1 MEGRAAGAIKVNNVP
16 RSLRLQSAKDE
27 SSGGGT
33 ERAVWYDDMI
43 AATRYTGPKTAQATP
58 GSFSTRTRLM
68 CRSLLSQTCSV
79 FCFVALAWVAP
90 TGAGDGLW
98 PAAAA
103 PPRGEMAVSAFA
115 GPVQPFFV
123 AAQRASRGRGRSTPT
138 DHSWP
143 QFRGPNGQGTSP
155 NAAGLPV
162 TWNVTQNV
170 LWKTE
175 LPGAGSSSPI
185 VVGDKVFLTSYSG
198 YRVRGMPPGDMRQL
212 TRHVVCLSAS
222 EGRILWKAD
231 LPAALPESESVREH
245 GYAASTPAC
254 DGQRLY
260 VFFGKSGVFAFDLEG
275 KPLWRADVGVQTH
288 GWGSAASPVLYQ
300 DLVLINACVESESLV
315 ALDARTGR
323 ERWRARGIRESW
335 STPLIVSHPSGRP
348 ELVLPILGKILGF
361 DPATGT
367 LLWSCNTDI
376 GWYMA
381 PSAVAHEGIVY
392 ALGGRSG
399 VASLAVRT
407 GGRGDVTSTHRLWTS
422 TKGSNV
428 SSPVFHEGHLY
439 WTHDSLG
446 IACCAEARTGKI
458 VYEERLPRGGQFYAS
473 AVLADGKLYYV
484 SRAGHIYVLAASPKY
499 QLLAVNELSDRS
511 TFDAS
516 PAVAGS
522 RLYLRSDRF
531 LYCVGSR

>member
-33 ERAVWYDDMI
+33 ERAVWYDDMV
-43 AATRYTGPKTAQATP
+43 AAIRYTGPKTAQAAP

-68 CRSLLSQTCSV
+68 CRSLLSQACSV
-79 FCFVALAWVAP
+79 FCFVALARVAP
-90 TGAGDGLW
+90 TGAGDGVW
-98 PAAAA
+98 PAAVA

-143 QFRGPNGQGTSP
+143 QFRGPKGQGTSLE
-155 NAAGLPV
+155 ARELPV
-162 TWNVTQNV
+162 TWSATQNL

-212 TRHVVCLSAS
+212 IRHVVCLSAS
-222 EGRILWKAD
+222 DGRILWKAD

-275 KPLWRADVGVQTH
+275 KPLWRADVGPQTH

-484 SRAGHIYVLAASPKY
+484 SRAGHTYVLAASPKY
-499 QLLAVNELSDRS
+499 QLLTVNDLSDGS